1 MADPIKDNYCDPIDY
16 EVSRP
21 LAADKTVKGLYSG
34 GSLAAEAGMLIAEAL
49 NLGGL
54 IKEEGYIFKM
64 TGGSEVVDLGDDVYT
79 QGKPHPMIDPEVRIK
94 KILECAK
101 DPQTGVILLDCM
113 LGYGCHPDMAGAL
126 APAIREAQKI
136 AKATAVSCIS

>member
-1 MADPIKDNYCDPIDY
+1 MGDPIKDNYCDPIDY

-54 IKEEGYIFKM
+54 
-64 TGGSEVVDLGDDVYT
+64 S
-79 QGKPHPMIDPEVRIK
+79 K
-94 KILECAK
+94 KK
-101 DPQTGVILLDCM
+101 VT
-113 LGYGCHPDMAGAL
+113 
-126 APAIREAQKI
+126 
-136 AKATAVSCIS
+136 S